1 MITIKPGAKIVGVV
15 YTNSG
20 TDAMENLGRDFEVQ
34 NPLDLIAKVG
44 DTHVKMLKES
54 VSETPKAVQF
64 GLKNVIRAERKGRSY
79 TNYIINGVANEGI
92 VEFCPIYRISGD
104 ITICVMEPEVAKPE
118 VAKQGDAK

>member
-1 MITIKPGAKIVGVV
+1 MIVIKPGSKIVGVV

-20 TDAMENLGRDFEVQ
+20 TDAMENLGRDFEIQ
-34 NPLDLIAKVG
+34 NPLDLVAKVG
-44 DTHVKMLKES
+44 TTHVKMLKES

-64 GLKNVIRAERKGRSY
+64 GLKNIVRAERKGKHF

-104 ITICVMEPEVAKPE
+104 ITICVMEPETAQQQGGAK
-118 VAKQGDAK
+118 